1 MLGITM
7 DGLLCIM
14 RQPRKSPHSSANT
27 AAKEGDV
34 ESRWKLNQPAPPLE
48 RLGVV
53 VRGQQLKRL
62 ENCAQRVDRWFTVKR
77 TLLTLADT
85 SLVATTSFAV
95 PIHNAAR
102 DVDLAGVQELLN
114 VGADVNGWTALYN
127 AARCCG

>member
-1 MLGITM
+1 MPSPSPATTSLDWAKNKETA
-7 DGLLCIM
+7 DLL
-14 RQPRKSPHSSANT
+14 RKHGGKT
-27 AAKEGDV
+27 AV
-34 ESRWKLNQPAPPLE
+34 ELKAERNQPTPPLE
-48 RLGVV
+48 RSRVGV
-53 VRGQQLKRL
+53 RLQQLKRL
-62 ENCAQRVDRWFTVKR
+62 ENCAQRADRCLTVKR
-77 TLLTLADT
+77 TPLTLAVT